1 MSKWILVILG
11 YTFFRFP
18 GALFGYFLGG
28 LIEGSSSKNKFK
40 RQNIRNISSQD
51 FELNLLALA
60 SLVIKADGTVSSK
73 NWIMLEVILCQLM
86 ERKEQTLHLKYLTI
100 ILTKKEF
107 LL

>member
-51 FELNLLALA
+51 FKINIQILLR
-60 SLVIKADGTVSSK
+60 S
-73 NWIMLEVILCQLM
+73 
-86 ERKEQTLHLKYLTI
+86 
-100 ILTKKEF
+100 
-107 LL
+107 